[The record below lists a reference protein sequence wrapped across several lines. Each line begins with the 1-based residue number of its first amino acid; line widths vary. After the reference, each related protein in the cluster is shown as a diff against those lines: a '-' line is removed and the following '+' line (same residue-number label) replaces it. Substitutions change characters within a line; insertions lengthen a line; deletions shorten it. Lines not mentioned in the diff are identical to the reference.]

1 MAVNWNI
8 IDKRGKKGRKPF
20 FRVSREIER
29 EKAYHIVYQSKNY
42 IIFTF
47 KGEP

>member
-29 EKAYHIVYQSKNY
+29 KKR
-42 IIFTF
+42 IIMFINLKIILLC